1 MKTVVPVHDEKDLD
15 AAFEESKSRTVI
27 LFKHSPTCPVSGA
40 AWAEFLAFARG
51 PKAAGPAE
59 SAPALRVIDVLAGR
73 AVARRV
79 AERTGV
85 RHESPQA
92 LVLRDGKVA
101 RHASHGSLVAEWFED
116 ALDDG
121 AKGGAR

>member
-1 MKTVVPVHDEKDLD
+1 MKTILPVQDEKDLD
-15 AAFEESKSRTVI
+15 AAFEESKSRPVI

-40 AWAEFLAFARG
+40 AWAEYLAFARG
-51 PKAAGPAE
+51 AGAATPP
-59 SAPALRVIDVLAGR
+59 PALRVIDVLSGR
-73 AVARRV
+73 AIARRV
-79 AERTGV
+79 AEITGV

-101 RHASHGSLVAEWFED
+101 RHASHGALVVEWFED
-116 ALDDG
+116 ALEDG